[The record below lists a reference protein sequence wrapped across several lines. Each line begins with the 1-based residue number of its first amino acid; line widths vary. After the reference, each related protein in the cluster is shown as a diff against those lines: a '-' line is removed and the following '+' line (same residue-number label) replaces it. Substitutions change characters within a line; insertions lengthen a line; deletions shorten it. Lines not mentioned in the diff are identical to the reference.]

1 MHRILTRELAAS
13 WREEFC
19 PKWAMHE
26 RATLAVQLKNTSRQ
40 APEGTLT
47 ETNGEGSVVLWKGEE
62 TTGSKMQRARFLKIM
77 SSLFLLAVT
86 CCDMVDLAPGMVS
99 PIFPGQAP

>member
-1 MHRILTRELAAS
+1 MHRILIHPRELAAS
-13 WREEFC
+13 WLEEFC

-77 SSLFLLAVT
+77 NSLFLLAVT
-86 CCDMVDLAPGMVS
+86 CCDMVDLAPV
-99 PIFPGQAP
+99 IQHC